1 MLKLHV
7 IKEDLYSGSAFS
19 FPTPDRWK
27 AYAGERITSHS
38 GKISILLGGDNR
50 KVIPVEVDRDL
61 WGVALYRSKLSQRH
75 IIYGPVNQESIT
87 WSDPGDEANIN
98 SVCVKSLFVL
108 SLHEQFLLTISA

>member
-1 MLKLHV
+1 MKLHT
-7 IKEDLYSGSAFS
+7 IEEDLKSGSAFS
-19 FPTPDRWK
+19 FLTPNRWR
-27 AYAGERITSHS
+27 ACIGERITSHS

-87 WSDPGDEANIN
+87 LSDPGDEANIN